1 MTLEIKLRCHPIQ
14 PSTSN
19 SIYFRLLKQVNES
32 TAAKKKYN
40 STTLTAY
47 SIFSGF
53 IFQMNITYLSSYCGN
68 WIYSFA
74 DMTYIARFEQQ
85 FKPKPTL
92 KFTLQPVTLK
102 RENWTLVC

>member
-1 MTLEIKLRCHPIQ
+1 
-14 PSTSN
+14 
-19 SIYFRLLKQVNES
+19 
-32 TAAKKKYN
+32 
-40 STTLTAY
+40 
-47 SIFSGF
+47 
-53 IFQMNITYLSSYCGN
+53 MNITYLSSYCGN

-102 RENWTLVC
+102 RENWTLIC